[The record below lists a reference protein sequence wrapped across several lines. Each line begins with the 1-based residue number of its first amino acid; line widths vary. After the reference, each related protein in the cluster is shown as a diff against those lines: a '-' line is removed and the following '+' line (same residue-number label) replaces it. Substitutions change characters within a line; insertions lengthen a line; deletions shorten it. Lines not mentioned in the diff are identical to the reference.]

1 MYRRSRRYDEALA
14 AGRRA
19 IELAPDYPQSFNN
32 VGGAYFELG
41 DYAQGRRTLWARGR
55 ARSNGPQ
62 SSEREQSV
70 RYAFGQGRA
79 STAVA
84 AFETDFKGRGS

>member
-1 MYRRSRRYDEALA
+1 MVGQLA

-41 DYAQGRRTLWARGR
+41 DYAQAAEHYRRAVALDLTDRSRQSATKASGTPS
-55 ARSNGPQ
+55 ARSRVN
-62 SSEREQSV
+62 SR
-70 RYAFGQGRA
+70 
-79 STAVA
+79 
-84 AFETDFKGRGS
+84 RGL